1 MNQEK
6 ELLSKEADIRAQD
19 NEALIEAA
27 KHGHKEIVKE
37 LLDKGDNIHAQVDRA
52 LREAKDNDHQD
63 IVELLQQ
70 YLGIA
75 NSPEQWQEA
84 KQRDLYNEPISD
96 RYVAWMKKREKE
108 QGKNKGK
115 DKKKKDQTLDYE

>member
-6 ELLSKEADIRAQD
+6 ESLGKEEDIRAQD

-52 LREAKDNDHQD
+52 LREAKDNGHQD

-75 NSPEQWQEA
+75 NSPEQGQEA
-84 KQRDLYNEPISD
+84 EPREYHEHINE
-96 RYVAWMKKREKE
+96 YLMAVKKAQEKE
-108 QGKNKGK
+108 QGKPK
-115 DKKKKDQTLDYE
+115 DKSKKKKDQTLDYE